1 MGATNLGGSLFSA
14 PLRIRTRDSG
24 KEEGMAKINGN
35 EENVGEITIAQLLEQ
50 KGFDKRV
57 VVVEINEEIAP
68 KETYEERKL
77 ADNDVVEIVSFVGGG

>member
-14 PLRIRTRDSG
+14 PLRIRTRDGG
-24 KEEGMAKINGN
+24 KEEGMAKINGK

-68 KETYEERKL
+68 KDTYEDRKI

>member
-14 PLRIRTRDSG
+14 PLMICTRDSG
-24 KEEGMAKINGN
+24 KEEGMAKINGK

>member
-14 PLRIRTRDSG
+14 PLRIRTREGG
-24 KEEGMAKINGN
+24 KEEGMAKINGK

-68 KETYEERKL
+68 KDTYEDRKI

>member
-1 MGATNLGGSLFSA
+1 M
-14 PLRIRTRDSG
+14 RTRDGG
-24 KEEGMAKINGN
+24 KEEGMAKINGK
-35 EENVGEITIAQLLEQ
+35 EEKVGEITIAQLLEQ

>member
-14 PLRIRTRDSG
+14 PLRICTRDSG

>member
-1 MGATNLGGSLFSA
+1 
-14 PLRIRTRDSG
+14 
-24 KEEGMAKINGN
+24 MAKINGK
-35 EENVGEITIAQLLEQ
+35 EEKVGEITIAQLLEQ

-68 KETYEERKL
+68 KDTYGERKL